1 VGGDGIGR
9 GRRDWRGWIVRLIV
23 SGGKEEDLGRRGTKF
38 EGFAKGFDVFFFKF
52 FEDGVGEVFSEELDV
67 SEYTRHVGWMV

>member
-1 VGGDGIGR
+1 
-9 GRRDWRGWIVRLIV
+9 V
-23 SGGKEEDLGRRGTKF
+23 SGGKVEEVGDWGGTKF